1 MRRFLHC
8 VGAIHCPAPRA
19 LRALLQPCIQFCDG
33 LHPQSLSPLHQ
44 GYDIVGFHASPW
56 LVREHIA
63 LEERAVERACT
74 IGEDGYAHV
83 AGVELEGT
91 VAGTTG
97 TLTGS

>member
-44 GYDIVGFHASPW
+44 GYDIVGFHAPPW

-83 AGVELEGT
+83 ELEGT